1 MCNGQLSP
9 PGTMGQTFDI
19 LMEAGVLDTD
29 LAGRMKRAVGFRNLA
44 LHNYD
49 VINWTIVYTIAQNH
63 LMDFEDFARAVVTSK
78 VFPKELD

>member
-1 MCNGQLSP
+1 
-9 PGTMGQTFDI
+9 
-19 LMEAGVLDTD
+19 MEAGILNTN
-29 LAGRMKRAVGFRNLA
+29 LAGCMKRAVGFRNLA

-49 VINWTIVYTIAQNH
+49 VINWTIVYTIAKNH